1 MNEQRTQHEATDWTQ
16 NREGIRNFF
25 DLTAWQKGR
34 ELVKMVYEATRH
46 MPREEIYG
54 LTSQVRRS
62 AISIPSNI
70 AEGYGRGST
79 NDYLHYLRIARG
91 SAYEV
96 QTQLVLIG
104 DLGMLP
110 HNIIAGLIEAA
121 QRCSQVIAGLIR
133 SVELHKQHEVAKGTP
148 RKPNTKHRIPNPEC
162 RKP

>member
-34 ELVKMVYEATRH
+34 ELVKMVYEATRG

-54 LTSQVRRS
+54 LTSQVRR
-62 AISIPSNI
+62 AAVSIPSNI

-79 NDYLHYLRIARG
+79 NDYLHFLRTARG

-96 QTQLVLIG
+96 QTQLMLIA
-104 DLGMLP
+104 DLGMLR
-110 HNIIAGLIEAA
+110 HDLVANVIEAA

-133 SVELHKQHEVAKGTP
+133 SVESYKRREDSASAP
-148 RKPNTKHRIPNPEC
+148 RKPNSKQRMPNPEC
-162 RKP
+162 RMP